1 LAKTGPPENKL
12 AQTDKAEPF
21 HHQKK
26 LQTHTK
32 PKKLFKSKL
41 PAKKKITED
50 VPKFF
55 FSNITQQ
62 GPKHKKN

>member
-12 AQTDKAEPF
+12 AQTEKAEPF

-26 LQTHTK
+26 LQTQTK

-41 PAKKKITED
+41 PTEKKITD
-50 VPKFF
+50 VPNF